1 MPITLVTITMKNTEI
16 KKTMSNNKV
25 YVLTENTED
34 GFSVIGVYETYELAE
49 QEKFAII
56 RDYFDIDEIEVADKD
71 LDDEVSDSVTYDIV
85 QRSVIGSSD
94 RTG

>member
-1 MPITLVTITMKNTEI
+1 
-16 KKTMSNNKV
+16 MSNNKV
-25 YVLTENTED
+25 YVLTENTDD
-34 GFSVIGVYETYELAE
+34 GYAVIGVYETYELAE

-71 LDDEVSDSVTYDIV
+71 LDDEVSYSVTYDIV

>member
-1 MPITLVTITMKNTEI
+1 
-16 KKTMSNNKV
+16 MSNMQV
-25 YVLTENTED
+25 YVLTETHD
-34 GFSVIGVYETYELAE
+34 DVGFAVIGVYETYELAE

-56 RDYFDIDEIEVADKD
+56 REYFDIDESEVADKD

>member
-1 MPITLVTITMKNTEI
+1 
-16 KKTMSNNKV
+16 MSNNQV
-25 YVLTENTED
+25 YVLTEEFD
-34 GFSVIGVYETYELAE
+34 DVGFAVIGVYETYELAE

-56 RDYFDIDEIEVADKD
+56 REYFDIDEYEVADKD
-71 LDDEVSDSVTYDIV
+71 LDDEVSDVVTYDIV